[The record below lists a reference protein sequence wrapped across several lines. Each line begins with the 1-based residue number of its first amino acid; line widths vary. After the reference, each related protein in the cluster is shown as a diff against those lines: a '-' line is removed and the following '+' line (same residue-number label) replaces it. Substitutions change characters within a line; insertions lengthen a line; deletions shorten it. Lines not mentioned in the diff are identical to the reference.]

1 MCKKI
6 LAFLSVLLVFSLV
19 AVCCLSASS
28 EGNLLRIFDAGKTLL
43 FDTENVTVS
52 GHAEFTLDGERFK
65 TADILYKQDS
75 TYSHWQLDL
84 LTPRP
89 DAEDRETGY
98 TIIANGEKIIIMEKY
113 NPGFYTVAYDEPS
126 RSLLRQS
133 AASDL
138 LVTMAYALADPIEG
152 LLPEGAMAVSETA
165 GGTEV
170 QITLTQDTA
179 PAMLN
184 PLMNSA
190 LQFALRR
197 FMGVDFDHI
206 ADWGVGPFDSYPTVT
221 QSVICTTSSYLLGDT
236 SVTVV
241 LDENGRLA
249 SVRGTVNV
257 ILSSRHE
264 RQRTVTVTFNLSV
277 SDYGKT
283 YVRTFDADAFGV
295 VPAV

>member
-1 MCKKI
+1 MKKLI
-6 LAFLSVLLVFSLV
+6 AAVLALTLFLSLSFSAPAEGRLSSLMESLHSLLFSTINVTISGEAVFS
-19 AVCCLSASS
+19 
-28 EGNLLRIFDAGKTLL
+28 
-43 FDTENVTVS
+43 
-52 GHAEFTLDGERFK
+52 LDGERFK
-65 TADILYKQDS
+65 TAEILYKQAGED
-75 TYSHWQLDL
+75 SHWQLDL

-152 LLPEGAMAVSETA
+152 LLTEGAMAVSETA

-264 RQRTVTVTFNLSV
+264 RQRTVTVTFDLSV